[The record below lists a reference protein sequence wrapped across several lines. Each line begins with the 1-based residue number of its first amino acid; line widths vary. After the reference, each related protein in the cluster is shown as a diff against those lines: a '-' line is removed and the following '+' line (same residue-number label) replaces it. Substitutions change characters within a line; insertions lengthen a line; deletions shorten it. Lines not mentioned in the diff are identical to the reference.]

1 MKPQNNTTA
10 SHSKGEKL
18 RLQFTLRVG
27 LIREIRELLND
38 NIVEYKKILRECYLT
53 DDNKYNVFTGL
64 NFYSKTN
71 YFKIL
76 FWHVL
81 IRRRKMDVN

>member
-10 SHSKGEKL
+10 SHWKGEKL

-38 NIVEYKKILRECYLT
+38 NIAEYKNILRECYLT

-64 NFYSKTN
+64 NFYSKTK

-76 FWHVL
+76 Y
-81 IRRRKMDVN
+81 